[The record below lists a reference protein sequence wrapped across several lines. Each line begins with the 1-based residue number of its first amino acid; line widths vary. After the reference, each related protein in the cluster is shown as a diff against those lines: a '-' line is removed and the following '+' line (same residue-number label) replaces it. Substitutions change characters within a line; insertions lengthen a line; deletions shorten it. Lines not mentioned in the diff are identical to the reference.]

1 MGNLGIYLMIF
12 GGLSGVMSFFDYE
25 FTLLSWI
32 GTWGDAAAW
41 FIRAAVIALGWAL
54 LEISTKREK
63 AATQQVGGPV
73 N

>member
-32 GTWGDAAAW
+32 GIWGDAAAW